1 MGEWRGFLALVVV
14 LLIVLAAASWLIR
27 ETPDLLVGPRDSP
40 VDAAERVAPSE
51 PTDTVDPS
59 EPTDTVDPSEPTAT
73 ASPVAPTTPSA
84 DEAVDAAAIAAA
96 IELASR
102 QAPSEP
108 LSVQEACEGLGG
120 AWREDSRGW
129 CDLPL
134 PSATP
139 VSDTAVLH
147 PGMRVPCPQPL
158 EKILEQVVTDS
169 IGGDEMRIYLL
180 YRSVDEDLEEIEVNE
195 ETIGDLR
202 LIADGLRR
210 VEADMRDRAA
220 QQRADLGIDAF
231 LPMEQLPAP
240 GEVGSGF
247 GMRVHPV
254 TGYFSQHNGADIRG
268 DTGDPVVAVLDGEV
282 ISARNCPFYGNTVV
296 VYHGAGL
303 STVYAHLDSFAVGPD
318 DDVDAGQLLGAMGS
332 TGRTTG
338 PHLHFEARVDGTA
351 VDPAPFL
358 P

>member
-1 MGEWRGFLALVVV
+1 MGEWRGLFAIVVV

-27 ETPDLLVGPRDSP
+27 ETPDLLVGTSESP
-40 VDAAERVAPSE
+40 DDAVDRVAPSE
-51 PTDTVDPS
+51 PADAAGPS
-59 EPTDTVDPSEPTAT
+59 EPAAT
-73 ASPVAPTTPSA
+73 ASPAEPTVPSA

-96 IELASR
+96 IELASQQVR
-102 QAPSEP
+102 SEP
-108 LSVQEACEGLGG
+108 LSLQEACEGLGG
-120 AWREDSRGW
+120 GWREDSRGW

-147 PGMRVPCPQPL
+147 PDMRVPCPQPL
-158 EKILEQVVTDS
+158 EKILEQVVGDS

-180 YRSVDEDLEEIEVNE
+180 YRSVDDDLEEIEVTE
-195 ETIGDLR
+195 GTSGDLR

-210 VEADMRDRAA
+210 VEADMRERAA

-240 GEVGSGF
+240 GEIGSGF

-254 TGYFSQHNGADIRG
+254 TGYWSQHNGADIKG
-268 DTGDPVVAVLDGEV
+268 DTGDPVVAVLGGEV
-282 ISARNCPFYGNTVV
+282 ISAQNCPFYGNTVV

-303 STVYAHLDSFAVGPD
+303 STVYAHLDSLAVGPD
-318 DDVDAGQLLGAMGS
+318 DEVDAGQLLGAMGS

-338 PHLHFEARVDGTA
+338 PHLHFEARIDGTA

>member
-1 MGEWRGFLALVVV
+1 MGEWRGLFAIVVV

-27 ETPDLLVGPRDSP
+27 ETPDLLVGTSESP
-40 VDAAERVAPSE
+40 DDAVDRVAPSE
-51 PTDTVDPS
+51 AADAAGPS
-59 EPTDTVDPSEPTAT
+59 EPAGTPSPAEPT
-73 ASPVAPTTPSA
+73 VPSA

-96 IELASR
+96 IELASQQLR
-102 QAPSEP
+102 SEP
-108 LSVQEACEGLGG
+108 LSLQEACEGLGG

-147 PGMRVPCPQPL
+147 PDMQVPCPQPL
-158 EKILEQVVTDS
+158 EKILEQVVGDS

-180 YRSVDEDLEEIEVNE
+180 YRSVDDDLEEIEVTE
-195 ETIGDLR
+195 GTSGDLR

-210 VEADMRDRAA
+210 VEADMRERAA

-240 GEVGSGF
+240 GEIGSGF

-254 TGYFSQHNGADIRG
+254 TGYWSQHNGADIKG
-268 DTGDPVVAVLDGEV
+268 DTGHPVVAVLGGEV
-282 ISARNCPFYGNTVV
+282 ISAQNCPFYGNTVV

-318 DDVDAGQLLGAMGS
+318 DEVDAGQLLGAMGS

-338 PHLHFEARVDGTA
+338 PHLHFEARIDGTA

>member
-1 MGEWRGFLALVVV
+1 MGEWRGFFAFVVV

-27 ETPDLLVGPRDSP
+27 ETPDLLVGPRESP
-40 VDAAERVAPSE
+40 VDAAERVPPSE
-51 PTDTVDPS
+51 PTDTVGPS
-59 EPTDTVDPSEPTAT
+59 EPPAT
-73 ASPVAPTTPSA
+73 ASPVEPTVPSA

-96 IELASR
+96 IELAS
-102 QAPSEP
+102 QQEPSEP
-108 LSVQEACEGLGG
+108 MSLQEACEGLGG

-139 VSDTAVLH
+139 VSDTAALH
-147 PGMRVPCPQPL
+147 PDMRVPCPQPL
-158 EKILEQVVTDS
+158 EKILEQVVADS

-195 ETIGDLR
+195 ETSGDVR

-210 VEADMRDRAA
+210 VEADMRDRAG
-220 QQRADLGIDAF
+220 QQRADLGIDA
-231 LPMEQLPAP
+231 
-240 GEVGSGF
+240 
-247 GMRVHPV
+247 
-254 TGYFSQHNGADIRG
+254 
-268 DTGDPVVAVLDGEV
+268 
-282 ISARNCPFYGNTVV
+282 
-296 VYHGAGL
+296 
-303 STVYAHLDSFAVGPD
+303 VGPD
-318 DDVDAGQLLGAMGS
+318 DEVDAGQLLGAVGS

>member
-1 MGEWRGFLALVVV
+1 M
-14 LLIVLAAASWLIR
+14 LAAASWLIR
-27 ETPDLLVGPRDSP
+27 ETPGLLAGSP
-40 VDAAERVAPSE
+40 ESPDDAAERVTPSQPTDTASPSE
-51 PTDTVDPS
+51 PTGTASPS
-59 EPTDTVDPSEPTAT
+59 EPTV
-73 ASPVAPTTPSA
+73 PSA
-84 DEAVDAAAIAAA
+84 AEAVDAAAIATA
-96 IELASR
+96 IELAS
-102 QAPSEP
+102 QQEPSEP
-108 LSVQEACEGLGG
+108 LSLQEACEGLGG

-147 PGMRVPCPQPL
+147 PDMLVPCPQPL
-158 EKILEQVVTDS
+158 EKILEQVVGDS

-195 ETIGDLR
+195 ETSGDLT

-240 GEVGSGF
+240 GEIGSGF
-247 GMRVHPV
+247 GMRMHPV
-254 TGYFSQHNGADIRG
+254 TGYWSQHNGADIKG

-282 ISARNCPFYGNTVV
+282 ISAQNCPFYGNTVV

-303 STVYAHLDSFAVGPD
+303 STVYAHLDAFAVGPD
-318 DDVDAGQLLGAMGS
+318 DEVEAGQLLGAMGS

>member
-1 MGEWRGFLALVVV
+1 MGEWRGLFAIVVV

-27 ETPDLLVGPRDSP
+27 ETPDLLVGTSESP
-40 VDAAERVAPSE
+40 DDAVDRVAPSE
-51 PTDTVDPS
+51 PADAAGPS
-59 EPTDTVDPSEPTAT
+59 EPTGT
-73 ASPVAPTTPSA
+73 ASPAEPTVPSA

-96 IELASR
+96 IELASQ

-108 LSVQEACEGLGG
+108 LSLQEACEGLGG

-147 PGMRVPCPQPL
+147 PDMQVPCPQPL
-158 EKILEQVVTDS
+158 EKILEQVVGDS

-180 YRSVDEDLEEIEVNE
+180 YRSVDDDLEEIEVTE
-195 ETIGDLR
+195 GTSGDLR

-210 VEADMRDRAA
+210 VEADMRERAA

-240 GEVGSGF
+240 GEIGSGF

-254 TGYFSQHNGADIRG
+254 TGYRSQHNGADIKG
-268 DTGDPVVAVLDGEV
+268 DTGDPVVAVLSGEV
-282 ISARNCPFYGNTVV
+282 ISAQNCPFYGNTVV

-303 STVYAHLDSFAVGPD
+303 STVYAHLNSFAVGPD
-318 DDVDAGQLLGAMGS
+318 DEVDAGQLLGAMGS

-338 PHLHFEARVDGTA
+338 PHLHFEARMDGTA

>member
-1 MGEWRGFLALVVV
+1 MGEWRGFFAFVVV

-27 ETPDLLVGPRDSP
+27 ETPDLLVGPRESP
-40 VDAAERVAPSE
+40 VDAAERVPPSE
-51 PTDTVDPS
+51 PTDTVGPS
-59 EPTDTVDPSEPTAT
+59 EPPAT
-73 ASPVAPTTPSA
+73 ASPVEPTVPSA

-96 IELASR
+96 IELAS
-102 QAPSEP
+102 QQEPSEP
-108 LSVQEACEGLGG
+108 MSLQEACEGLGG

-139 VSDTAVLH
+139 VSDTAALH
-147 PGMRVPCPQPL
+147 PDMRVPCPQPL
-158 EKILEQVVTDS
+158 EKILEQVVADS

-195 ETIGDLR
+195 ETSGDVR

-210 VEADMRDRAA
+210 VEADMRDRAG

-231 LPMEQLPAP
+231 LPMEHLPAS
-240 GEVGSGF
+240 GDIGSGF

-254 TGYFSQHNGADIRG
+254 TGYFSQHNGADIKG

-282 ISARNCPFYGNTVV
+282 ISAQNCPFYGDTVV

-303 STVYAHLDSFAVGPD
+303 STVYAHLDAFAVGPD
-318 DDVDAGQLLGAMGS
+318 DEVDAGQLLGAVGS